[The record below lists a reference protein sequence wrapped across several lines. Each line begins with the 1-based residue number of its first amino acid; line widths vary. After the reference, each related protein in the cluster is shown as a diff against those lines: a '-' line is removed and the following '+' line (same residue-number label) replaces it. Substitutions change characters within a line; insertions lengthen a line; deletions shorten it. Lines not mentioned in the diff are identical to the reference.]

1 MHRAVEKGG
10 VVGGAP
16 APPPPPPT
24 ISSSKKKILQ
34 TKFLNKNNMWDF
46 GLLVEQDITD
56 KKKIVFSG
64 FVVLTVTN
72 NEFLRFS
79 FSLRTFCKNK

>member
-1 MHRAVEKGG
+1 
-10 VVGGAP
+10 
-16 APPPPPPT
+16 
-24 ISSSKKKILQ
+24 
-34 TKFLNKNNMWDF
+34 MWHF
-46 GLLVEQDITD
+46 GLFVEQDITD

-79 FSLRTFCKNK
+79 FSLRTFCKNKWQFNESLINVRLEQLASTTEAKTNFKTISLS